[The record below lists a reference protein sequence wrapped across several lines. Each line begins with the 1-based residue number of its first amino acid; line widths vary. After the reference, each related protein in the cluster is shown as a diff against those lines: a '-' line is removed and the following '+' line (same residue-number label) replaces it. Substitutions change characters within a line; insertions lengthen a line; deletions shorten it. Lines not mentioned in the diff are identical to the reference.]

1 METAGVTRMRLVGGD
16 LALDF
21 LNTRAGPPVG
31 PPDDDVLTGYA
42 ELIAWSV
49 HAGTLTETDAAALR
63 RLSRG
68 SPDSTH
74 TAFAQA
80 LRTRDYLDEVF
91 RPLAA
96 GEDPGVAALTR
107 LRDDEADALA
117 HAQLMRGKTFAWSWR
132 DDHTLARPLRPVVHA
147 AVQLLTTGALDRIKR
162 CAGCRFL
169 FIDESKNRS
178 RRWCSMDDCG
188 TAEKIRRYVEVRRI
202 RTRR

>member
-1 METAGVTRMRLVGGD
+1 MRLVGGD

>member
-42 ELIAWSV
+42 ELIAWGV
-49 HAGTLTETDAAALR
+49 YAGALTETDAVPLR
-63 RLSRG
+63 RLSHG
-68 SPDSTH
+68 SPDSTR